1 MDVSNTSASVI
12 PAADKP
18 ATAAAKGISGSS
30 KNLTPVSEA
39 KLRKAAADFESI
51 LLSTFWK
58 SMKNSFGSDEED
70 DATDPAHDTLED
82 MGMQAMTS
90 AVGKA
95 GGLGL
100 GKLILKHIA
109 PGVELRSGSHVQES
123 PKPPGPSADTQR

>member
-1 MDVSNTSASVI
+1 MDSSTPIANPTSA
-12 PAADKP
+12 PP
-18 ATAAAKGISGSS
+18 ATAASTSGTARKLS
-30 KNLTPVSEA
+30 PVEEA

-58 SMKNSFGSDEED
+58 SMKQSFAAD
-70 DATDPAHDTLED
+70 DDDDSTDPAHDTLED
-82 MGMQAMTS
+82 MGMQAMST

-109 PGVELRSGSHVQES
+109 PELGDAPGHLSGDAT
-123 PKPPGPSADTQR
+123 PKPFAPSADKKG

>member
-1 MDVSNTSASVI
+1 MDSSTPIANPTSAQ
-12 PAADKP
+12 PP
-18 ATAAAKGISGSS
+18 TAASTSGTARKLS
-30 KNLTPVSEA
+30 PVEEA

-58 SMKNSFGSDEED
+58 SMKQSFAGD
-70 DATDPAHDTLED
+70 DDDDSTDPAHDTLED
-82 MGMQAMTS
+82 MGMQAMSS

-109 PGVELRSGSHVQES
+109 PELGNAPAHLSGDAT
-123 PKPPGPSADTQR
+123 PKPFSPSADKKG